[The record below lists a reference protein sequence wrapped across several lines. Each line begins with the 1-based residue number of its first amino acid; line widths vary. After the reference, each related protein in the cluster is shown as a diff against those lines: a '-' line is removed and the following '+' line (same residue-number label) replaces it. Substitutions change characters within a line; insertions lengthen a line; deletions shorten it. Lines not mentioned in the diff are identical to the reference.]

1 MLEKDR
7 GGEGGELM
15 CILIDKSCQHLL
27 NGVLKLQNVMQEKSK
42 EEKCLFLKKKQT
54 KQKKTIAVIYLI
66 RTTESLANLL
76 CTLGMHGSV
85 SNYYMTYPT
94 VMHCLLSPA
103 CSSPP

>member
-7 GGEGGELM
+7 GEGGELM

-27 NGVLKLQNVMQEKSK
+27 NSVLKLQNLMQEKSK
-42 EEKCLFLKKKQT
+42 DEKCLLL
-54 KQKKTIAVIYLI
+54 KKTIAVIYLI
-66 RTTESLANLL
+66 RTTEWSLANLL

-94 VMHCLLSPA
+94 VMHVF
-103 CSSPP
+103 

>member
-42 EEKCLFLKKKQT
+42 EEKCLFFLKKQT
-54 KQKKTIAVIYLI
+54 KQKKK
-66 RTTESLANLL
+66 LL
-76 CTLGMHGSV
+76 L
-85 SNYYMTYPT
+85 
-94 VMHCLLSPA
+94 
-103 CSSPP
+103 

>member
-42 EEKCLFLKKKQT
+42 EEKCLFFLKNKQNKKK
-54 KQKKTIAVIYLI
+54 
-66 RTTESLANLL
+66 LL
-76 CTLGMHGSV
+76 L
-85 SNYYMTYPT
+85 
-94 VMHCLLSPA
+94 
-103 CSSPP
+103 

>member
-1 MLEKDR
+1 
-7 GGEGGELM
+7 M

-76 CTLGMHGSV
+76 CTHGSV

>member
-42 EEKCLFLKKKQT
+42 EEKCLFLKKNKQN
-54 KQKKTIAVIYLI
+54 KKK
-66 RTTESLANLL
+66 LL
-76 CTLGMHGSV
+76 L
-85 SNYYMTYPT
+85 
-94 VMHCLLSPA
+94 
-103 CSSPP
+103 